1 MGSHP
6 GVTFKFLLNRINIV
20 SFNVLNDL
28 YEDRE
33 SFKYDTQ
40 RKKRINQDL
49 KTKLDKMNG

>member
-6 GVTFKFLLNRINIV
+6 GVTFKFLLNRINLV
-20 SFNVLNDL
+20 AFNVLNDL

-49 KTKLDKMNG
+49 KIKLESMNG